1 MPVPKR
7 KRSRSRNRIAHANK
21 QLKVKNKVF
30 TLCQNCQAAIETH
43 AACPTCGFYKGV
55 KVFETKMD
63 RALKRGLA
71 KKASQPVVNEPE
83 APQTV

>member
-21 QLKVKNKVF
+21 QLKGKDKVF
-30 TLCQNCQAAIETH
+30 TLCHNCQAPIETH
-43 AACPTCGFYKGV
+43 VACHNCGFYKGV
-55 KVFETKMD
+55 KIFDTKMD

-71 KKASQPVVNEPE
+71 KKAAQPVAQDPQ
-83 APQTV
+83 APQPA